1 MPTYEYIAVEGG
13 CEYCARGFEIRQNI
27 RERALK
33 KCPRCGVA
41 IRKVLSTC
49 HHYTASPSFSYDRAA
64 DAGFTSYERSPK
76 GLKKIAGDGPDD
88 PSRSIDGLP

>member
-1 MPTYEYIAVEGG
+1 VPTYEYIADESG
-13 CEYCARGFEIRQNI
+13 CEYCSQGFEIRQNI

-33 KCPRCGVA
+33 ECPKCGAP

-49 HHYTASPSFSYDRAA
+49 NHYSPSPSFSYDRAA
-64 DAGFTSYERSPK
+64 DAGFTAYERGSE

-88 PSRSIDGLP
+88 PSTSIDGLP